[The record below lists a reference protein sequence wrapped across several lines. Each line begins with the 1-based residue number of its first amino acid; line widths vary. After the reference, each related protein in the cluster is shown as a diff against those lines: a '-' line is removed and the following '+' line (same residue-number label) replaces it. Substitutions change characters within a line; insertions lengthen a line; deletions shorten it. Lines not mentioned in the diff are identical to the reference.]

1 MNYIGKGS
9 SVMDSRSLAELL
21 DRAADIRR
29 DLTILK
35 AQLDK
40 DSPAHKEAVEGLLS
54 VGFMVEA
61 LRAQLL
67 NPAATG

>member
-1 MNYIGKGS
+1 
-9 SVMDSRSLAELL
+9 MDHEIHARLT
-21 DRAADIRR
+21 DAARIKQ

-40 DSPAHKEAVEGLLS
+40 STPAYREAVEGLLS